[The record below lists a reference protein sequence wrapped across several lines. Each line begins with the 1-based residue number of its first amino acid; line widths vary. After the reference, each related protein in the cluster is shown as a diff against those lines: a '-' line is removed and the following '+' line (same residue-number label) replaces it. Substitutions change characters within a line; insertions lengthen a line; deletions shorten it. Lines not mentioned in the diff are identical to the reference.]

1 MSSPAKPVSVPPPAA
16 SPEAR
21 RSLRF
26 AWISVAVMPVAFVAA
41 MFIGDGL
48 LTMQSYESGGAESVP
63 VGVALKAGIP
73 ALLVIIAPA
82 ITAILFG
89 FRARRQGASIGMFPA
104 VTGIV
109 VGGYSVLINALALIF
124 GR

>member
-1 MSSPAKPVSVPPPAA
+1 MSSPANPVAAPVPAA

-41 MFIGDGL
+41 MVIGEGL
-48 LTMQSYESGGAESVP
+48 LTMQGYESGSAESVP

-73 ALLVIIAPA
+73 AVLVLIAPA
-82 ITAILFG
+82 VTAMLFG
-89 FRARRQGASIGMFPA
+89 FRARRRGASNGMIPA
-104 VTGIV
+104 VIGIV
-109 VGGYSVLINALALIF
+109 VGGYCVLMNTLVLIF
-124 GR
+124 GK